1 MSFFAPLRS
10 MMKNPRA
17 RLMLALGFSS
27 GLPLY
32 LVGSTLKAWMT
43 QEGISLA
50 QIGYFSLVGTAY
62 TCKFAWSPLMDRY
75 FPPFLGRRR
84 GWMVVSQVLLAI
96 GLFTMGQVNPRT
108 DAVLMAILAALVA
121 FFSASQDIAV
131 DAYRTELLEENEEDR
146 AFGVTTFTLGYRI
159 GMIFAMAVALVVADF
174 IGWKASYAL
183 MAALMSVGFI
193 TTVLAPEPKVER
205 PPLTWASTVVHP
217 FADFFRRYQNAR
229 PTALNPITGL
239 TQRYWLPLVILLFL
253 MLFRVGDGFL
263 VQMNTTFVLKQGFTL
278 SELGITQKG
287 VGMAGAIL
295 GALVGGLVSAR
306 IGVRRALF
314 LFGSTQALTNLL
326 YIALGAVGKSTWFL
340 ALTVG
345 LDNFGGG
352 MGGATITVFS
362 TALCSK
368 KFSITQYALLS
379 SLAAVPMQLLGAYS
393 GVLVETVG
401 WSNFFLMTTL
411 AMGPALLVLMVI
423 PRQVGVVAQ
432 LETATEPPI
441 PPTVAP
447 EATAELAATA
457 KKGVG

>member
-43 QEGISLA
+43 NEGISLA

-84 GWMVVSQVLLAI
+84 GWMVVTQVLLAI
-96 GLFTMGQVNPRT
+96 GLFAMGQVNPRT
-108 DAVLMAILAALVA
+108 DAVLMAALAALVA
-121 FFSASQDIAV
+121 FFSASQDIAA

-146 AFGVTTFTLGYRI
+146 AFGVTTFTLGYRV
-159 GMIFAMAVALVVADF
+159 GMIFAMAVALVLSDH
-174 IGWKASYAL
+174 IGWKASYAF
-183 MAALMSVGFI
+183 MASLMSVGI
-193 TTVLAPEPKVER
+193 IATVLAPEPKVER

-217 FADFFRRYQNAR
+217 FVDFFRRYHKAR
-229 PTALNPITGL
+229 PTAPNPIAAL
-239 TQRYWLPLVILLFL
+239 MQRYWLPLVILLFL

-263 VQMNTTFVLKQGFTL
+263 VQMNTTFVLKQGFTN
-278 SELGITQKG
+278 SELGVIQKG
-287 VGMAGAIL
+287 VGMAGAIF
-295 GALVGGLVSAR
+295 GALVGGLVSAK

-314 LFGSTQALTNLL
+314 LFGSAQALTNLL
-326 YIALGAVGKSTWFL
+326 YIALGAMGKNTLFL

-379 SLAAVPMQLLGAYS
+379 SLAAVPMQLLGATS
-393 GVLVETVG
+393 GVLVENVG
-401 WSNFFLMTTL
+401 WNTFFLMTTL
-411 AMGPALLVLMVI
+411 AMGPALAVLAVI
-423 PRQVGVVAQ
+423 PREVGVVSQ
-432 LETATEPPI
+432 LEPATEQLT
-441 PPTVAP
+441 PPTVTL
-447 EATAELAATA
+447 EKVAELPATA
-457 KKGVG
+457 KKGIG